1 MKRFFTIFLASLLV
15 LSLAACGGENNDNGK
30 TVYLTAQEVLDKL
43 KTALGDSYE
52 CDVTDEQSWLSDY
65 FGLDL
70 SKIDSGV
77 SESSSISA
85 VNPSTAVVL
94 KVKDGYAKDAAAL
107 LQERFAQVEDY
118 SQLYSMNQAQVGQ
131 ARLFVSGDY
140 VALLILGQT
149 PEEELTA
156 DAESQWFRGEG
167 SKVDAAWKDIF
178 GAADNQIVL
187 K

>member
-1 MKRFFTIFLASLLV
+1 M
-15 LSLAACGGENNDNGK
+15 
-30 TVYLTAQEVLDKL
+30 
-43 KTALGDSYE
+43 
-52 CDVTDEQSWLSDY
+52 
-65 FGLDL
+65 
-70 SKIDSGV
+70 
-77 SESSSISA
+77 
-85 VNPSTAVVL
+85 L

-156 DAESQWFRGEG
+156 DTESQWFRGEG

>member
-1 MKRFFTIFLASLLV
+1 MGGSFLHRGERKAMKCTILHEGRGRMRVHVCAVRMTLHRADV
-15 LSLAACGGENNDNGK
+15 LEAYLNGQDIIQK
-30 TVYLTAQEVLDKL
+30 ATVYERT
-43 KTALGDSYE
+43 GD
-52 CDVTDEQSWLSDY
+52 
-65 FGLDL
+65 
-70 SKIDSGV
+70 
-77 SESSSISA
+77 
-85 VNPSTAVVL
+85 VVL
-94 KVKDGYAKDAAAL
+94 TYRGSRKDAAAL

-156 DAESQWFRGEG
+156 DAGSQWFRGEG
-167 SKVDAAWKDIF
+167 GKVDAAWKDIF